1 MAKEK
6 DALHNDIYSLRRRD
20 PEAED
25 LLRRAK
31 ALAALQGKTLREFIK
46 EALAEKIDREW
57 R

>member
-57 R
+57 K